1 MVFHFLM
8 KYPEYQ
14 EKVAE
19 EVSATLESNDGV
31 VSYEVIENLKYMEM
45 FIKESMRVGSLMT
58 FHEREC
64 TKDYKIPN
72 TDFIVPKG
80 RVVHVYFKN
89 IINDEKNF
97 VEPDNFY
104 PENFSAENHTNKF
117 SFLSFGQGPRACP
130 GTRYALLAM
139 KIFLVFV
146 LRKYKV
152 VTCQKTN
159 SGNLELEPNAIFS
172 IKGGVW
178 AKLEKRQI

>member
-1 MVFHFLM
+1 MKKQIVF
-8 KYPEYQ
+8 
-14 EKVAE
+14 
-19 EVSATLESNDGV
+19 
-31 VSYEVIENLKYMEM
+31 
-45 FIKESMRVGSLMT
+45 RVGSLMT

-130 GTRYALLAM
+130 GEEVDSNYNFYGLKKHLLATRD
-139 KIFLVFV
+139 FPTL
-146 LRKYKV
+146 Y
-152 VTCQKTN
+152 C
-159 SGNLELEPNAIFS
+159 
-172 IKGGVW
+172 
-178 AKLEKRQI
+178 